1 MYHVNVCAFGILWI
15 EIENKQTPLK
25 KDQDQKCRE
34 RERERERER
43 TIRSVGAFPLVHLPV
58 SFFPIKALP
67 YGRKL
72 HFPRVFRW
80 LLLPVSMIESPK
92 AIIAGM
98 VAFPGSF
105 ITALVLLKRT
115 KAMRLNNT
123 IAEEEEE
130 DNFLKRKCIILARRI
145 FACSQLR

>member
-1 MYHVNVCAFGILWI
+1 
-15 EIENKQTPLK
+15 
-25 KDQDQKCRE
+25 
-34 RERERERER
+34 
-43 TIRSVGAFPLVHLPV
+43 
-58 SFFPIKALP
+58 
-67 YGRKL
+67 
-72 HFPRVFRW
+72 
-80 LLLPVSMIESPK
+80 MIESPK

-105 ITALVLLKRT
+105 ITALVLQKRT

-123 IAEEEEE
+123 IVEEEEEE